1 MAIETAFLR
10 NIVKLTK
17 YISKIKIFQDI
28 GFSINI
34 QTCLKKVDFFD
45 VTLNLQNGT
54 YCPCKDSNI
63 KLLYIHWSSNN
74 LPQIIKDSPNS
85 ISEGLLKNSSNHKI
99 FKIVKVEYEDAPKNI
114 NSIQDGRTKK
124 ALPTSFSPV
133 TSTNAGI
140 SL

>member
-85 ISEGLLKNSSNHKI
+85 ISEGLLN
-99 FKIVKVEYEDAPKNI
+99 IVKVEYEDAPKNI
-114 NSIQDGRTKK
+114 NPIQDGRTKK